1 MRLLMVIVSCG
12 LLANC
17 AVRPAPELLSQ
28 SSVSPDA
35 WEREAA
41 ERKPVRRTPRQ
52 VSQAEAPK
60 PAEPATTGSTAVS
73 SAARSDIRPLSPESH
88 AAENAEA
95 ERLKRLTN
103 ICRC

>member
-1 MRLLMVIVSCG
+1 MRLLLVIVSCG

-17 AVRPAPELLSQ
+17 AVRPAPDLLTQ
-28 SSVSPDA
+28 SPVSSDA
-35 WEREAA
+35 WEREAV
-41 ERKPVRRTPRQ
+41 ERKPVRRAPRQ
-52 VSQAEAPK
+52 VAQAPK
-60 PAEPATTGSTAVS
+60 PAEPVTTGSTAVS
-73 SAARSDIRPLSPESH
+73 SAARSDIRPFSPKSY